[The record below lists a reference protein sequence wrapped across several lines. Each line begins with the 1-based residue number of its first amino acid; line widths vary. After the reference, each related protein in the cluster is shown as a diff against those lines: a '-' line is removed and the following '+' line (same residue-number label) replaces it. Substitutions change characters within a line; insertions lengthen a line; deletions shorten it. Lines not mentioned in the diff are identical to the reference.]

1 MTAAAM
7 EWILWYYG
15 SRVVDIHI
23 QGGEYMNS
31 ARIRLFLI
39 SSDYDIVNE
48 KLPSFP
54 TIFT

>member
-1 MTAAAM
+1 M